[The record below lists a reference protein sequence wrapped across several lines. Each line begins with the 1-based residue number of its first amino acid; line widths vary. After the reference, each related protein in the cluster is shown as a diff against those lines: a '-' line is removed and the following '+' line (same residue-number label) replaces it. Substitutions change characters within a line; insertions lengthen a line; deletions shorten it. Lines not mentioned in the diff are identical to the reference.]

1 MDMRLYNTLTGRVDP
16 LVPVRPGE
24 IGMYVCG
31 VTVYNRGHIGNF
43 RTFVATDLLRRAL
56 RYAGYRVT
64 EVMNITDVDDRII
77 QQAREAGKGLSDFTA
92 EFVRA
97 FQEDADLLGMERPE
111 HMPRATDHIPEMIDL
126 ISRLQ

>member
-1 MDMRLYNTLTGRVDP
+1 MTATTMRLFNTLTGSVDP
-16 LVPVRPGE
+16 LVPLRAGE

-64 EVMNITDVDDRII
+64 EAMNVTDVDDRII
-77 QQAREAGKGLSDFTA
+77 QQAQAAGKGLRDFTA
-92 EFVRA
+92 ESIQAFEEDGERVR
-97 FQEDADLLGMERPE
+97 LERP
-111 HMPRATDHIPEMIDL
+111 HRTPRAAP
-126 ISRLQ
+126 